1 MKNNMNTTLDER
13 NGHNETAAGAL
24 NENRHLAAETP
35 PASRR
40 QETNGEKT
48 PSGPPLTIGA
58 AKKRLPR
65 TLAAIAAAAVAA
77 AAGVYYAQFVL
88 PYEST
93 DDAFVEGHVT
103 AVAAQVPGRVAQ
115 LLVQD
120 NQEVKQGDLLLEIDP
135 RDFEAKLAQAQANR
149 TAAQSQLEESKAQFA
164 AAAATEQES
173 IANLAAVEAR
183 ASYAL
188 TNLARLQ
195 FIGISGVSQDQID
208 AAGTQ
213 VRSTS
218 ADVVVAQNKINAT
231 SAQARLCQ
239 ANIET
244 AKAGDDYGAMR
255 EVLLRRYGK
264 LAEGEGKRPDVVLI
278 DGGKGQVGVAEEVF
292 AELGLSL
299 TIVGVAKGEGRKPGL
314 ETLILPY
321 LQKTVQLPNDHPAL
335 HLIQTIRD
343 ESHRFAITGHR
354 ARRGKARLA
363 STLEQIP
370 GVGAKR
376 RQRLLTRFGGLRGV
390 VAASQDDLA
399 QVEGISRTLA
409 EQIYNA
415 LH

>member
-1 MKNNMNTTLDER
+1 MKHNMNTTLDQR
-13 NGHNETAAGAL
+13 NGHHETAASAS
-24 NENRHLAAETP
+24 NENGHLAAEP
-35 PASRR
+35 PAAPRR
-40 QETNGEKT
+40 QKTSGEKI
-48 PSGPPLTIGA
+48 PSGPPPTTGA
-58 AKKRLPR
+58 SKKRLPR
-65 TLAAIAAAAVAA
+65 TLAAIAAAAVAV
-77 AAGVYYAQFVL
+77 AAGVYYFQFVL
-88 PYEST
+88 PFEST

-115 LLVQD
+115 LNVQD

-244 AKAGDDYGAMR
+244 AKANIAQ
-255 EVLLRRYGK
+255 
-264 LAEGEGKRPDVVLI
+264 AEAAVR
-278 DGGKGQVGVAEEVF
+278 Q
-292 AELGLSL
+292 AELNLSYTKVIAPDAGRVTRRVVEQGNYIQPGQSLLAIVPKNIWVVGNFKETQL
-299 TIVGVAKGEGRKPGL
+299 THMRPGQPVAVEVDAYPQFKFKGHVDSIQNGAGARFSLFPPENATGNYIKVVQRVPVKIVLDDTPKSELALGPGM
-314 ETLILPY
+314 
-321 LQKTVQLPNDHPAL
+321 
-335 HLIQTIRD
+335 
-343 ESHRFAITGHR
+343 S
-354 ARRGKARLA
+354 
-363 STLEQIP
+363 
-370 GVGAKR
+370 
-376 RQRLLTRFGGLRGV
+376 V
-390 VAASQDDLA
+390 VPK
-399 QVEGISRTLA
+399 VRVK
-409 EQIYNA
+409 
-415 LH
+415 